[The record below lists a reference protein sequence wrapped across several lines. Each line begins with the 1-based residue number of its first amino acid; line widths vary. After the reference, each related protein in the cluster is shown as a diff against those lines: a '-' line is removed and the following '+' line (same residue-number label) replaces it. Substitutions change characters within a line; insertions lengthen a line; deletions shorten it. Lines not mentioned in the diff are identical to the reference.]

1 MKKKIILLLV
11 VAVLTITM
19 TACGSKEVKDE
30 PKKENNT
37 VQNEKTNIEN
47 GVNSVEL
54 VFHPATTS
62 NYATVKVDS
71 KIKMDDTSAWL
82 GLVPQG
88 KDYITE
94 LEADEV
100 DIIWWGLEPRENDD
114 DPYVWACD
122 FETVD
127 DGKYDV
133 VIATSDDENV
143 GYVVIQLSMEKKG
156 DKITFDYENAK
167 IKERPTK

>member
-1 MKKKIILLLV
+1 MKKKLSVVLMVVVLL
-11 VAVLTITM
+11 TM
-19 TACGSKEVKDE
+19 TACG
-30 PKKENNT
+30 T
-37 VQNEKTNIEN
+37 KTNSEEGKTTTNSSN
-47 GVNSVEL
+47 GQVNVGTNSVSD
-54 VFHPATTS
+54 VFQPETS
-62 NYATVKVDS
+62 ANYATVKVDS

-82 GLVPQG
+82 GLVPSG

-100 DIIWWGLEPRENDD
+100 DIIWWSLESREEET
-114 DPYVWACD
+114 DPYVWKCN
-122 FETVD
+122 FEDVE

-143 GYVVIQLSMEKKG
+143 GYVVIQLSVEKKG
-156 DKITFDYENAK
+156 DNIKFDLSNAK